1 MNISYDRVA
10 DALYIKFSNEN
21 IAESD
26 EISDGIILDY
36 NKDGKIIGIEILNY
50 SKRNIDLNK
59 LIMLHEEEIVAEVA
73 VCR

>member
-1 MNISYDRVA
+1 MVNISYDRVA

-50 SKRNIDLNK
+50 SKRNNDLNK
-59 LIMLHEEEIVAEVA
+59 QFMELKNNFKYNI
-73 VCR
+73 

>member
-1 MNISYDRVA
+1 MVNISYDRVA

-36 NKDGKIIGIEILNY
+36 NKNGKIIGIEILNY
-50 SKRNIDLNK
+50 SKRNNDLNK
-59 LIMLHEEEIVAEVA
+59 QFMELKNNFKYNI
-73 VCR
+73 